1 MKLKKGLNN
10 IYVFTVKFVYGRR
23 RTFRKGG
30 WIEFDKN
37 RISIE
42 EYNKTRRTILLFM
55 PKNQQSNIIVMRN
68 NIPFE

>member
-1 MKLKKGLNN
+1 MKLKKGLND
-10 IYVFTVKFVYGRR
+10 IYVYTVNFVYGRR

-30 WIEFDKN
+30 WIEFGKN

-68 NIPFE
+68 NIPFK